1 MPEKPRDY
9 EAELR
14 AIMDALAESVA
25 DASDEDI
32 LAEAREA
39 GEDPARTAARIRTV
53 LRRAAKDYEQKP
65 LREAQRAH
73 EESVRSIRARTFS
86 LPRTAESRR
95 ELFTLVMNRKPEL
108 GQALLTAQH
117 REFNDLTD
125 ADIQSCL
132 EQLGALGVLDEFE
145 SRSETER

>member
-25 DASDEDI
+25 EASDDDI

-39 GEDPARTAARIRTV
+39 GEDPARTAARIRAV
-53 LRRAAKDYEQKP
+53 LRRAVRDYEQKP
-65 LREAQRAH
+65 LREAQKAY
-73 EESVRSIRARTFS
+73 EESVRSIRARPFS
-86 LPRTAESRR
+86 VPTTPEGRR
-95 ELFTLVMNRKPEL
+95 QLFTLVMNRKPEL
-108 GQALLTAQH
+108 GRALLTAQH
-117 REFNDLTD
+117 REFKDLTD

-132 EQLGALGVLDEFE
+132 EQLGALGVLNEFE
-145 SRSETER
+145 RPPETER